1 MEEEKRSRNP
11 YVRSNITI
19 TEVNINQDDSSD
31 KEEKTVASLVEEP
44 FDYIFEPDHYA
55 PTDSA
60 QFSLSQEEKYHS
72 GIKLFSRA
80 AKMVGEKDGIL
91 EYEYKSVCDIKDSTD
106 QKEQDNYFNDFDY
119 KNHHLNA
126 IIRGISLSKYPGSN
140 FGFELTRYRSESE
153 DYFYVSKIDAD
164 TPAEFCL
171 QLGDILIEL
180 DDMNPTIQFKS
191 IDELNEFLNEKDDIH
206 LMVIHETKY
215 FRLKAENEDLLKSY
229 CINCEDMVIVS
240 WNQQYESNVA
250 R

>member
-1 MEEEKRSRNP
+1 MEEKKESRNS

-19 TEVNINQDDSSD
+19 TEVNNNHEDLNG
-31 KEEKTVASLVEEP
+31 KEENNVASLVEEP
-44 FDYIFEPDHYA
+44 FDYIFEPDHY
-55 PTDSA
+55 PPNDSA
-60 QFSLSQEEKYHS
+60 KFALNQEERYHN

-91 EYEYKSVCDIKDSTD
+91 EYEYKSMCDIKDSN
-106 QKEQDNYFNDFDY
+106 ENEEDNYFNDFDY

-126 IIRGISLSKYPGSN
+126 VIRGISLSKYPGTH
-140 FGFELTRYRSESE
+140 FGFELTRYTTEME

-164 TPAEFCL
+164 SPAEFCL

-180 DDMNPTIQFKS
+180 DDMNPTIQFKT
-191 IDELNEFLNEKDDIH
+191 IDELNEFLNRKDNVH

-215 FRLKAENEDLLKSY
+215 FRLKAENEDLLKNY

-240 WNQQYESNVA
+240 WNRQYESNIV